1 LLFQSAFINADYVKF
16 IELAGGRVVPVPFN
30 ATTTELNKLFF
41 SLNGLLYPGGADILN
56 GTLYYESAA
65 HLFDLALQANQQGDY
80 FPLWGTCLGFEFLS
94 VVVNGSVNLLTRF
107 DAENISLPL
116 SFTPYAPTARM
127 FSLLNDVDRVSALKF
142 LSSQPVTENYHHFG
156 VSLADFQSSPSLQ
169 NFYELISTSN
179 DRNGRIFA
187 SAMEA
192 REYPV
197 YAVQFHPERSLFEWD
212 PSEAIDHSFQTVLIM
227 QQFANSFVY
236 EARKSPH
243 RFPSSDDEFDSLIW
257 NDQIIYSY
265 KLIHDDMQMYVFP

>member
-1 LLFQSAFINADYVKF
+1 
-16 IELAGGRVVPVPFN
+16 
-30 ATTTELNKLFF
+30 
-41 SLNGLLYPGGADILN
+41 
-56 GTLYYESAA
+56 
-65 HLFDLALQANQQGDY
+65 
-80 FPLWGTCLGFEFLS
+80 
-94 VVVNGSVNLLTRF
+94 
-107 DAENISLPL
+107 
-116 SFTPYAPTARM
+116 
-127 FSLLNDVDRVSALKF
+127 
-142 LSSQPVTENYHHFG
+142 
-156 VSLADFQSSPSLQ
+156 
-169 NFYELISTSN
+169 
-179 DRNGRIFA
+179 
-187 SAMEA
+187 MEA